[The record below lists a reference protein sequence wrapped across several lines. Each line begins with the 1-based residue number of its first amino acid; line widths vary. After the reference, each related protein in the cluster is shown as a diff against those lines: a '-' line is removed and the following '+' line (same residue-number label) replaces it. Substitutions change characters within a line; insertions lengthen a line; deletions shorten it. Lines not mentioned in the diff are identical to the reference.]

1 MRLVFVRRVTQAFFL
16 LLFLFLM
23 VVADFRWAGG
33 YPLNL
38 FLSVDPLLAVST
50 ALAAHTLY
58 AGMILSLL
66 VLVPTIFLGRF
77 FCGWVCP
84 LGTLNQAMS
93 RLFVSHDRK
102 TEAEHNRYR
111 PIMSVKYYVLAALLV
126 LAAFGVTQ
134 VGLLDPIALL
144 TRSLAAGFFPGAAVL
159 TGGHG
164 LPERLFV
171 AGWAVGG
178 VLIAVL
184 LMNAVMPRFYCR
196 VVCPL
201 GALMGVVA
209 RLGVFQVYRS
219 QSLCIQCDR
228 CRAVCPAAAD
238 PQLRLRRS
246 ECFAC
251 LNCRE
256 VCPVDAISL
265 RALPADHEAVP
276 APDVTRRRLLLT
288 GTAALLSV
296 PLLKSSVRS
305 SVLPPAGVIRPPGS
319 EAEGEFLSR
328 CVKCGE
334 CMKVC
339 PTNVIQPALLEG
351 GVEGIWT
358 PVMVNR
364 VGYCDYQCTLCGGA
378 CPTGAIRSI
387 SLDEKLGRPPFTKP
401 IKIGTAFVDR
411 TRCLPWAMNMPCIV
425 CEEVCPV
432 SPKAIYIE
440 RAEAVD
446 SSGNKLVLQRPV
458 IDPARCIGCGQCEN
472 RCPVFDKRAIRV
484 TSVGETRSERNI
496 LLFREAQ
503 PEAKQ
508 AEGEVEG

>member
-1 MRLVFVRRVTQAFFL
+1 MKLVLTRRISQAFFL
-16 LLFLFLM
+16 LLFLFLL

-38 FLSVDPLLAVST
+38 FLTVDPLLAICT

-84 LGTLNQAMS
+84 LGTLNQMMS
-93 RLFVSHDRK
+93 RLFASHDRK
-102 TEAEHNRYR
+102 TQVEHNRYR
-111 PIMSVKYYVLAALLV
+111 PIMTLKYYILGAMLV

-134 VGLLDPIALL
+134 VGLLDPISLL
-144 TRSLAAGFFPGAAVL
+144 TRSLAAGFFPAAAAV
-159 TGGHG
+159 TGGYG
-164 LPERLFV
+164 IPERLFV
-171 AGWAVGG
+171 AGWALGG
-178 VLIAVL
+178 MLLAIL
-184 LMNAVMPRFYCR
+184 LMNAVLPRFYCR

-201 GALMGVVA
+201 GALMGLVA
-209 RLGVFQVYRS
+209 RLGAFQVFRS
-219 QSLCIQCDR
+219 RSLCIQCDR
-228 CRAVCPAAAD
+228 CQALCPAAAD
-238 PQLRLRRS
+238 PQMRTRRA
-246 ECFAC
+246 ECYLC

-265 RALPADHEAVP
+265 RSFPADHESVP
-276 APDVTRRRLLLT
+276 GPDLTRRRLLVT
-288 GTAALLSV
+288 GVAAALSV
-296 PLLKSSVRS
+296 PLLKGSVRS
-305 SVLPPAGVIRPPGS
+305 SSLPPSGVIRPPGS
-319 EAEGEFLSR
+319 EPEGDFLAK

-339 PTNVIQPALLEG
+339 PTNVIQPALLES
-351 GVEGIWT
+351 GVEGLWT

-378 CPTGAIRSI
+378 CPTGAIRSL
-387 SLDEKLGRPPFTKP
+387 SVEEKLGRPPFTKP
-401 IKIGTAFVDR
+401 VKIGTAFVDR

-440 RAEAVD
+440 RAEVVNSA
-446 SSGNKLVLQRPV
+446 GEKLVLQRPV
-458 IDPARCIGCGQCEN
+458 IDPARCIGCGLCEN

-484 TSVGETRSERNI
+484 TSVGESRSERNI
-496 LLFREAQ
+496 LLFRDAQ
-503 PEAKQ
+503 PEAKPS
-508 AEGEVEG
+508 EGEIEG